1 MQDVLNDCK
10 QKMEKAIQS
19 LEKDFQKVRTGRAS
33 INLLDGVKVSYYGN
47 LTPLSQVGTLST
59 PDARTIVV
67 SPFEKSLIGEIEKA
81 IMKADLGLQP
91 NNDGNIVRIPIPALT
106 EDRRKDL
113 AKNVKKMAEEGKVVV
128 RHVRRDANDEIKKME
143 KDKKLTEDD
152 RKRLEA
158 DIQKQTDAYIKKIDD
173 RLVAKEKEI
182 MTI

>member
-1 MQDVLNDCK
+1 MEEILNACK
-10 QKMEKAIQS
+10 QKMEKSIQS
-19 LEKDFQKVRTGRAS
+19 LEKDLQKVRTGRAS
-33 INLLDGVKVSYYGN
+33 INLLDGVKVNYYGN
-47 LTPLSQVGTLST
+47 PTPLNQVGTLTT

-113 AKNVKKMAEEGKVVV
+113 AKNVKKMGEEAKVVI
-128 RHVRRDANDEIKKME
+128 RHVRRDANDEIKKLE

-158 DIQKQTDAYIKKIDD
+158 DIQKQTDAFIKKIDD

>member
-1 MQDVLNDCK
+1 MEQILDSCK

-19 LEKDFQKVRTGRAS
+19 LEKDLLKVRTGRAS
-33 INLLDGVKVSYYGN
+33 INLLDGVKVNYYGN
-47 LTPLSQVGTLST
+47 LTPLNQVGTLTT

-113 AKNVKKMAEEGKVVV
+113 AKNVKKMGEEVKVVV
-128 RHVRRDANDEIKKME
+128 RHVRRDANDEIKKLE

-158 DIQKQTDAYIKKIDD
+158 DIQKQTDAFIKKIDD
-173 RLVAKEKEI
+173 RLVVKEKEI